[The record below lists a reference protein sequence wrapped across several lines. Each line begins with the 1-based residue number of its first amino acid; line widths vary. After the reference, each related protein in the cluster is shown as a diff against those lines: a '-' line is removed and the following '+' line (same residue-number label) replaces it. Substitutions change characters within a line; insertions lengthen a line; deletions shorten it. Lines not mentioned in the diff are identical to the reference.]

1 MKDQIISELK
11 KNRPTLADSSIKTY
25 TSILFNLH
33 KKVFG
38 VDEEGSVK
46 DFDHVQK
53 VLAFLKDYPSNRR
66 KTVLSALVILTN
78 EPQYRTLM
86 NEDVVD
92 YNHEIAKQECSD
104 AQKDNW
110 VTQDQIRQVFD
121 TLGNHANLIF
131 KKKSLKPFDLQQIQ
145 DYVLLA
151 VASGIFIPPRR
162 LTDWTLFKIR
172 NVHKSDD
179 NYLGGTSARPL
190 MVMNT
195 YKTSKTYGQQL
206 LEIPKDLKNILSKW
220 IKINPT
226 DYLFFD
232 TNMNPL
238 NSVKLNQRFNKIFG
252 GARIS
257 TNNFR
262 HSYLTHKFGH
272 TIQLDKDI
280 DETMN
285 EMGSSNAMLSTYVKK
300 VH

>member
-195 YKTSKTYGQQL
+195 
-206 LEIPKDLKNILSKW
+206 
-220 IKINPT
+220 
-226 DYLFFD
+226 
-232 TNMNPL
+232 
-238 NSVKLNQRFNKIFG
+238 
-252 GARIS
+252 
-257 TNNFR
+257 
-262 HSYLTHKFGH
+262 
-272 TIQLDKDI
+272 
-280 DETMN
+280 
-285 EMGSSNAMLSTYVKK
+285 
-300 VH
+300 